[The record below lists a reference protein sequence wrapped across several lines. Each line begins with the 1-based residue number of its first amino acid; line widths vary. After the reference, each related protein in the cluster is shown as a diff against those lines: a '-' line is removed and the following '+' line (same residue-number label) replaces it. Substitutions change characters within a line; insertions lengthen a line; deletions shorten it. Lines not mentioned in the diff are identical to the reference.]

1 MRCLLAL
8 ALQELGQPAA
18 ALQALG
24 QALADGGPEGYV
36 RTFIDEG
43 FPMQRL
49 LGRAVQQGV
58 EADYAGQL
66 LGVMLEQSP
75 IPAHPELANQ
85 RGLVEPL
92 SARELEVL
100 DCIARGLS
108 NAQVALQLVI
118 SLSTVKSHTA
128 SIYSKLGVSSRTQ
141 AAARARELGLLD

>member
-1 MRCLLAL
+1 
-8 ALQELGQPAA
+8 
-18 ALQALG
+18 
-24 QALADGGPEGYV
+24 
-36 RTFIDEG
+36 
-43 FPMQRL
+43 
-49 LGRAVQQGV
+49 
-58 EADYAGQL
+58 
-66 LGVMLEQSP
+66 MLEQSP
-75 IPAHPELANQ
+75 IPAHPELAHQ